1 MAYTCWTVIL
11 FELSTVP
18 SPKLQPSAHVCTD
31 DMTEK
36 VIDSVAKGL
45 EGVYVKPV
53 EDEHTDTVTV

>member
-1 MAYTCWTVIL
+1 
-11 FELSTVP
+11 
-18 SPKLQPSAHVCTD
+18 
-31 DMTEK
+31 MTEK